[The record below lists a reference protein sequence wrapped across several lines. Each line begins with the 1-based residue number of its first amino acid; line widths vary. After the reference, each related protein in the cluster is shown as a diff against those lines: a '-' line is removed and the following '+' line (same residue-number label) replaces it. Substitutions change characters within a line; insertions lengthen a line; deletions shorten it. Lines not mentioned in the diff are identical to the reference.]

1 MLASRPI
8 SVDGRFVG
16 VAVAR
21 EKDWLFLATDP
32 VLEDLEGA
40 AFPNPAEAARVARLV
55 LMRGL
60 GLRQAA

>member
-40 AFPNPAEAARVARLV
+40 AFPDPAEAARVARLV
-55 LMRGL
+55 LRRGQGRL
-60 GLRQAA
+60 AA